1 MKDSAENWLIIALLL
16 LAAAALLPGLLL
28 AAPFL
33 ALALWLLGRPE
44 RD

>member
-1 MKDSAENWLIIALLL
+1 MNRPEDYLVVALFLL
-16 LAAAALLPGLLL
+16 GAVALLPGLIM

>member
-1 MKDSAENWLIIALLL
+1 MNSGENWFIIALLL
-16 LAAAALLPGLLL
+16 LGAAALLPGLIM

>member
-1 MKDSAENWLIIALLL
+1 MNSAENWLIIGLLL
-16 LAAAALLPGLLL
+16 LGAVALLPGLIM

>member
-1 MKDSAENWLIIALLL
+1 MNSAENWLIIALLL
-16 LAAAALLPGLLL
+16 LGAVALLPGLIM
-28 AAPFL
+28 AGPFL